1 MATFSKVL
9 ERTKLKPRRD
19 PYWPKLRAGCYL
31 GYRKMTASSDGNW
44 SARFLDESKSP
55 PKQAYKALG
64 DFVDLPD
71 HQRHDAAKKAAEEWF
86 DHVGKGG
93 ASEPITVKE
102 AWDRYIAKLKTAG
115 KADAAADIT
124 RRYNRWIKPD
134 VKLAAT
140 PILKLTAGQV
150 NDWRV
155 KLAET
160 PAIPQNKKLIST
172 KPRSASAL
180 NRDMAVFKTVL
191 NLALEDGYATSD
203 APWRTKLKPVKNAT
217 KRRDCYLDLS
227 QRRALIDNAQ
237 KDLAPLLRAMSLIPL
252 RPGAVAA
259 LTVGS
264 FDKRLGVLTVGKDKS
279 GQDRKITLPSA
290 TAAFFTEQ
298 AKDKL
303 PASPLFARFE
313 GKEWNKDSWKYPF
326 KDALVAAK
334 LPANATAYTLRHS
347 TITDLI
353 AMHRLDTMT
362 VAVLSGTSIAMI
374 EKHYGHLLREHAAK
388 ALASLTL

>member
-1 MATFSKVL
+1 MATFSKVSG
-9 ERTKLKPRRD
+9 RTKLKPRRD
-19 PYWPKLRAGCYL
+19 PYWQKLRAGCYV
-31 GYRKMTASSDGNW
+31 GCRKMTASSEGNW
-44 SARFLDESKSP
+44 SARFMDESKSP
-55 PKQAYKALG
+55 PKQAYKALE
-64 DFVDLPD
+64 DFVDLLD
-71 HQRHDAAKKAAEEWF
+71 YQRHDAAKRATEEWF

-93 ASEPITVKE
+93 SSESITVQE
-102 AWDRYIAKLKTAG
+102 AWDRYIDKLKATG
-115 KADAAADIT
+115 KAEAAADIT

-134 VKLAAT
+134 AKLAAT

-160 PAIPQNKKLIST
+160 PA
-172 KPRSASAL
+172 
-180 NRDMAVFKTVL
+180 
-191 NLALEDGYATSD
+191 
-203 APWRTKLKPVKNAT
+203 
-217 KRRDCYLDLS
+217 
-227 QRRALIDNAQ
+227 
-237 KDLAPLLRAMSLIPL
+237 
-252 RPGAVAA
+252 
-259 LTVGS
+259 TVGS

-303 PASPLFARFE
+303 PAAPLFARFA